1 MKTSGQCLLEQIKK
15 LQIYLNSFEREKIHL
30 YCLERTD
37 EVSSI
42 YVEIN
47 TNIRLTRIRRQP
59 WVDNINDVGGA
70 QIQCANYKVKWWEW
84 CCEVQAPYKYIN

>member
-59 WVDNINDVGGA
+59 
-70 QIQCANYKVKWWEW
+70 
-84 CCEVQAPYKYIN
+84 